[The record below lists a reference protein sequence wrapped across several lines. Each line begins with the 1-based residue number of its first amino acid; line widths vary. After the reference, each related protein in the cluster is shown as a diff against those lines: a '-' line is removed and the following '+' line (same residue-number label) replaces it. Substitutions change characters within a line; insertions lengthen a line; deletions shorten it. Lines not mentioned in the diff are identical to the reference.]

1 MATLTSKLIVSLID
15 RVSGP
20 SRTVGASLARLN
32 GQARASNGM
41 LLGGSNFGSGLRNLV
56 AMGVGYVGVTKGIS
70 GTVGAAMKFEEAFA
84 DVRKVVNGT
93 PGDLQRIRSEIVG
106 MSKILPVT
114 AEGFSAIYA
123 AAGQSNIPMK
133 ELKTFSEMVAKVSVA
148 WETSEGET
156 SEALAK
162 IKNQLGLS
170 VSEIGLYADAI
181 NHLGNNTAAASPDL
195 VDFSKR
201 VAANGKMFGFSTTE
215 TLAFGGAMVASGA
228 QTEVAATSFRNMGRA
243 LTMGT
248 RATKQQKIAFN
259 RLGLDAVSTAK
270 NMQKNALGTTID
282 VLDKIAAL
290 PEWERISI
298 ASAMFGDEARALMPV
313 ISDTRELRRQL
324 ALVGNE
330 SNYAGSAFTEYL
342 VRADTT
348 GNALKIIGNK
358 FRAVGISMGDGWLP
372 TIKELGLG
380 IGDILDTLSQR
391 VGVLDQVK
399 ASFQGLMSG
408 IGYGGGDGPRA
419 LMNDL
424 GDLIFGKAF
433 GGTLAEADDRVT
445 GLALL
450 SNRFRGIGRD
460 LKSFSDNIS
469 GGNFGAAVTN
479 IGEAM
484 DGLGSNLSAGGVLLI
499 GGAGWALLGLSRG
512 VVALAL
518 SPIGKI
524 MIAATALS
532 ALIDAAKGANS
543 LGEFASNLQGL
554 SAIEWAAIAAG
565 LGIVAGPISS
575 IASALG
581 RIKSFGG
588 VASVAGAGAAAA
600 GTGAAVGA
608 GTAALVAGGVAV
620 GTAAVIHDLSKTNAD
635 EARRLSTPRG
645 AEDASM
651 QAYRRDYDSVQ
662 ADIEDRKRPATED
675 KPRADSSFGWFKAF
689 DNWIVEKFPSMKVN
703 TGKAESADGKNE
715 VSISGTPD
723 VSIPNP
729 VTTQPRGTQDVRITN
744 PMPAP
749 VINVT
754 VHAQTNADPGQ
765 IAATTERALSY
776 KLNAL
781 SNGAYSDGA
790 N

>member
-1 MATLTSKLIVSLID
+1 MSTLTSKLIVSLID
-15 RVSGP
+15 RISGP
-20 SRTVGASLARLN
+20 SRTVGASLMRLN
-32 GQARASNGM
+32 GQARATNGM
-41 LLGGSNFGSGLRNLV
+41 LLGGSNVGAGVRNLL
-56 AMGVGYVGVTKGIS
+56 AIGAGYVGVTRGIG
-70 GTVGAAMKFEEAFA
+70 GTVGAAIKFEEAFA

-93 PGDLQRIRSEIVG
+93 PGDLQRIRSEILG

-156 SEALAK
+156 SDALAK

-248 RATKQQKIAFN
+248 RATKQQNIAFS

-270 NMQKNALGTTID
+270 NMQKNALGTTLD

-313 ISDTRELRRQL
+313 IADTRELRRQI
-324 ALVGNE
+324 ALVGTE
-330 SNYAGSAFTEYL
+330 TNYAGSAFNEYL

-348 GNALKIIGNK
+348 GNPLKIIGNK

-380 IGDILDTLSQR
+380 IGDILDTLGQR
-391 VGVLDQVK
+391 VGVLDQVS

-408 IGYGGGDGPRA
+408 VGYGGSDGPRA

-460 LKSFSDNIS
+460 LKSFSDNVS
-469 GGNFGAAVTN
+469 GGNIGAAVSN
-479 IGEAM
+479 IGDAM
-484 DGLGSNLSAGGVLLI
+484 NGLGSNLSSGGILLI

-512 VVALAL
+512 FFAVAN
-518 SPIGKI
+518 SPFGRM
-524 MIAATALS
+524 MIVATALS
-532 ALIDAAKGANS
+532 SLIDAAQGANS
-543 LGEFASNLQGL
+543 LGEFASNLTDL
-554 SAIEWAAIAAG
+554 SAIEWVAIAAG
-565 LGIVAGPISS
+565 LGMVAGPIGR
-575 IASALG
+575 IASGLG
-581 RIKSFGG
+581 RIKSVGG
-588 VASVAGAGAAAA
+588 VAAVAGAGATAA
-600 GTGAAVGA
+600 GTGAAIGA

-620 GTAAVIHDLSKTNAD
+620 GTAAIIHDLSRDNAD

-651 QAYRRDYDSVQ
+651 RAYRRDYDSVQ
-662 ADIEDRKRPATED
+662 ADIEDRRKPSAAE
-675 KPRADSSFGWFKAF
+675 PRAESSVGWFKAF
-689 DNWIVEKFPSMKVN
+689 DNWIVEKFPAMKVN
-703 TGKAESADGKNE
+703 TGRPDDAGASE
-715 VSISGTPD
+715 VSITGTPD

-729 VTTQPRGTQDVRITN
+729 VTTQPSGTQDVRITN

-765 IAATTERALSY
+765 IAAATERALSD
-776 KLNAL
+776 KLNSL

>member
-1 MATLTSKLIVSLID
+1 M
-15 RVSGP
+15 
-20 SRTVGASLARLN
+20 
-32 GQARASNGM
+32 
-41 LLGGSNFGSGLRNLV
+41 LGGGLGGGVRNLL
-56 AMGVGYVGVTKGIS
+56 AMGAGYVGVTKGIG

-93 PGDLQRIRSEIVG
+93 PGDLARIRSEIVG
-106 MSKILPVT
+106 MSKVLPVT
-114 AEGFSAIYA
+114 AEGFASIYA
-123 AAGQSNIPMK
+123 AAGQSNIPMN
-133 ELKTFSEMVAKVSVA
+133 ELQKFSEMVAKVSVA
-148 WETSEGET
+148 WETSEGDT
-156 SEALAK
+156 SESLAK
-162 IKNQLGLS
+162 IKNQLGLN

-243 LTMGT
+243 LTIGE
-248 RATKQQKIAFN
+248 RATKKQNTAFK
-259 RLGLDAVSTAK
+259 RLGLDSIKTAK
-270 NMQKNALGTTID
+270 SMQKNALGTTLD

-298 ASAMFGDEARALMPV
+298 AGAMFGDEARALMPV
-313 ISDTRELRRQL
+313 LDDTRELRRQL
-324 ALVGNE
+324 GLVGSE
-330 SNYAGSAFTEYL
+330 SNFAGSSFKEYL
-342 VRADTT
+342 TRAETT
-348 GNALKIIGNK
+348 ANALKVIGNK
-358 FRAVGISMGDGWLP
+358 FAAVGIEIGDGWLP

-380 IGDILDTLSQR
+380 IGDVLDTLGKR

-399 ASFQGLMSG
+399 TAFSGLMTG

-433 GGTLAEADDRVT
+433 GGTLGEADDRVM
-445 GLALL
+445 GLAKL

-460 LKSFSDNIS
+460 LKSFSDNVS

-479 IGEAM
+479 IKDAM
-484 DGLGSNLSAGGVLLI
+484 SGLGGNLSAGGILLI

-512 VVALAL
+512 FAALAL

-524 MIAATALS
+524 MIAVTAMG
-532 ALIDAAKGANS
+532 ALIDAAQGANS
-543 LGEFASNLQGL
+543 LGEFASNLTDL
-554 SAIEWAAIAAG
+554 SAIQWTAIAAG
-565 LGIVAGPISS
+565 LWMVAGPISR
-575 IASALG
+575 IGTAL
-581 RIKSFGG
+581 RFIKGAGG
-588 VASVAGAGAAAA
+588 VAAVAG
-600 GTGAAVGA
+600 GA
-608 GTAALVAGGVAV
+608 GTAAAGAGTAAGIGL
-620 GTAAVIHDLSKTNAD
+620 GTAAVLGAGAVIGTGYVASELSKDNAA
-635 EARRLSTPRG
+635 EARRLATPRG

-651 QAYRRDYDSVQ
+651 LAYRRAQNDGSLDADMGDRNQPALGESSVGLF
-662 ADIEDRKRPATED
+662 KRL
-675 KPRADSSFGWFKAF
+675 
-689 DNWIVEKFPSMKVN
+689 DNWIVDKFPSMRVN
-703 TGKAESADGKNE
+703 TDGIAGGPDE

-729 VTTQPRGTQDVRITN
+729 VTTQPSGTQDVRVTN
-744 PMPAP
+744 PTPAP

-754 VHAQTNADPGQ
+754 VNATTNADPAQ
-765 IAATTERALSY
+765 IARQTTDAISAQ
-776 KLNAL
+776 LNSL

>member
-1 MATLTSKLIVSLID
+1 MATLTSKLIVSLVD
-15 RVSGP
+15 RVTGP
-20 SRTVGASLARLN
+20 SRGIGASLDRLN
-32 GQARASNGM
+32 NRARRANGAM
-41 LLGGSNFGSGLRNLV
+41 LGGGMGGGVRNLL
-56 AMGVGYVGVTKGIS
+56 AMGAGYVGVTKGIG

-106 MSKILPVT
+106 MSKVLPVT
-114 AEGFSAIYA
+114 AEGFASIYA
-123 AAGQSNIPMK
+123 AAGQSNIPMN
-133 ELKTFSEMVAKVSVA
+133 ELKKFSEMVAKVSVA
-148 WETSEGET
+148 WETSEGDT

-162 IKNQLGLS
+162 IKNQLGLN
-170 VSEIGLYADAI
+170 VDEIGLYADAI

-243 LTMGT
+243 LTVGE
-248 RATKQQKIAFN
+248 RATKKQNVAFK
-259 RLGLDAVSTAK
+259 RLGLDSVKTAK
-270 NMQKNALGTTID
+270 SMQKNALGTTLD

-313 ISDTRELRRQL
+313 LNDTRELRRQL
-324 ALVGNE
+324 GLVGNE
-330 SNYAGSAFTEYL
+330 ANFAGSSFKEYL
-342 VRADTT
+342 TRAETT
-348 GNALKIIGNK
+348 SNALKIIGNK
-358 FRAVGISMGDGWLP
+358 FSAVGIAIGDGWLP

-380 IGDILDTLSQR
+380 IGDVLDTLGKR

-399 ASFQGLMSG
+399 ASFEGFMSG
-408 IGYGGGDGPRA
+408 VGYGGADGPRA

-433 GGTLAEADDRVT
+433 GGDLNEADDRVT
-445 GLALL
+445 GLAKL

-460 LKSFSDNIS
+460 LKSFSDNVS

-479 IGEAM
+479 IKEAM
-484 DGLGSNLSAGGVLLI
+484 SGLGGGLSAGGILLI

-512 VVALAL
+512 FAALAL

-524 MIAATALS
+524 MIAVTAMG
-532 ALIDAAKGANS
+532 ALIDAAQGADS
-543 LGEFASNLQGL
+543 LGEFASNLTDL
-554 SAIEWAAIAAG
+554 SAIQWTAIAAG
-565 LGIVAGPISS
+565 LWMVAGPI
-575 IASALG
+575 G
-581 RIKSFGG
+581 RIATGLRFIKGAGG
-588 VASVAGAGAAAA
+588 VAAVAG
-600 GTGAAVGA
+600 GA
-608 GTAALVAGGVAV
+608 GTAAAGAGTAAGIGL
-620 GTAAVIHDLSKTNAD
+620 GTAAVLGVGAVIGTGYVASELSKDNAA
-635 EARRLSTPRG
+635 EARRLATPRG
-645 AEDASM
+645 AEDESM
-651 QAYRRDYDSVQ
+651 RALQRARGDGSLD
-662 ADIEDRKRPATED
+662 ADMDDRNAPTGE
-675 KPRADSSFGWFKAF
+675 SSAGWFKSL
-689 DNWIVEKFPSMKVN
+689 DNWIVDKFPSMRVN
-703 TGKAESADGKNE
+703 TDGIAAGGNE

-729 VTTQPRGTQDVRITN
+729 VTTQPSGTQDVRVTN
-744 PMPAP
+744 PTPAP

-754 VHAQTNADPGQ
+754 VNATTNADPAQ
-765 IAATTERALSY
+765 IARQTTDAISAQLNSLSR
-776 KLNAL
+776 
-781 SNGAYSDGA
+781 GAYSDGA